1 MKKSKK
7 VFILFLVLILIVIA
21 TVFGMSKSFANKQLE
36 SDVLPDKTIINGI
49 DVSSMNKDDARKKLV
64 NEWNRYY
71 FEIKQ
76 DGSSLDAIP
85 LTGVKYTIKD
95 SVNSAVSEAGF
106 IAYIKHMFGTP
117 FDLTIPMTVRK
128 GGTEFSQEFNDF
140 CDKLDEGTIHT
151 EDAYVDLSTT
161 DFTVVEEIYGDN
173 VDRKLLRQAI
183 FDLVAEGTMELD
195 YVKEDFIEVPVIT
208 ADGKEIKDQL
218 DYCHKYLS
226 EVITYTF
233 GKEEV
238 TITPDV
244 LNTMIYLDDSNKVAV
259 HKKVVEKFIA
269 DLAYKYDTYGG
280 TRTFKTTKQ
289 GKKKIY
295 GGAYGYIIDQKKE
308 KKQLIK
314 DLKAGKNVTREPIYY
329 YEGNGRNGRDDIGK
343 TYVEVD
349 LSYQHAW
356 YYKDGKCIWDSPFV
370 SGCTKQGTGTITGTY
385 SLAYKER
392 NATLRGQN
400 VDGSDYESEVAYWM
414 PFCNGYGLHD
424 APWRSSFGGSIYING
439 GSHGCINLPPA
450 NAASLFSV
458 IQTNDVIV
466 IFY

>member
-7 VFILFLVLILIVIA
+7 IFILILVLILIIIA
-21 TVFGMSKSFANKQLE
+21 TLFGMSKSFSNKQLE
-36 SDVLPDKTIINGI
+36 SDTLPDKTIINGI
-49 DVSSMNKDDARKKLV
+49 DVSSMNKEDARKKLIK
-64 NEWNRYY
+64 EWNRYY
-71 FEIKQ
+71 FEITE
-76 DGSSLDAIP
+76 DGESLEAIP
-85 LTGVKYTIKD
+85 LTGLKYTIKD
-95 SVNSAVSEAGF
+95 SLNSAVSEAGF
-106 IAYIKHMFGTP
+106 IAYIKHMSGTP
-117 FDLTIPMTVRK
+117 FDLTIPMTVRT
-128 GGTEFSQEFNDF
+128 GGTEFSKEFNAF

-151 EDAYVDLSTT
+151 ENAYIDLSTT
-161 DFTVVEEIYGDN
+161 DFTVVEEINGDN
-173 VDRKLLRQAI
+173 VDRKLLRQSI
-183 FDLVAEGTMELD
+183 FDCVAEGTMTLD
-195 YVKEDFIEVPVIT
+195 YVKDDFIEVPTIT
-208 ADGKEIKDQL
+208 ADGKEIADQL

-238 TITPDV
+238 TITPEQ
-244 LNTMIYLDDSNKVAV
+244 LNTMIYLDDNNKVAV
-259 HKKVVEKFIA
+259 HKKVVQKFID
-269 DLAYKYDTYGG
+269 DLSYEYNTYGG

-295 GGAYGYIIDQKKE
+295 GGAYGYIIDKKKE

-329 YEGNGRNGRDDIGK
+329 YEGNGRNGKDDIGK
-343 TYVEVD
+343 TYCEVD
-349 LSYQHAW
+349 LSYQHVW
-356 YYKDGKCIWDSPFV
+356 YYKDGKCVWDSPCV

-392 NATLRGQN
+392 DATLKGQN

-424 APWRSSFGGSIYING
+424 APWRNSFGGSIYVNG
-439 GSHGCINLPPA
+439 GSHGCINLPPSK
-450 NAASLFSV
+450 AAALFSL
-458 IQTNDVIV
+458 IQTHDVIV